1 MDSDLGRRTVCLCD
15 CDCRTVGRCDC
26 GSVGVGLCDGVTV
39 GLWLVDCSRDCGCG
53 TVASAVGLWLWFER
67 SFNVRYG

>member
-15 CDCRTVGRCDC
+15 CDCGTVGRCDC

-39 GLWLVDCSRDCGCG
+39 CRL
-53 TVASAVGLWLWFER
+53 
-67 SFNVRYG
+67 